1 MKFKEIFNNPK
12 FTAFIQFIKFCIVGV
27 SNTLISYGIDML
39 CFYVLFAFSDFK
51 GWVLLLGKI
60 GITTTTQTVKVFI
73 ASILAF
79 VISVTNSYFWNNRF
93 VFKSGNSGF
102 KAHLK
107 SYIKTFLC
115 YAITGLIISPI
126 IKAWLVGIGISYA
139 IASFGSLVI
148 TIPINF
154 ILNKFWAF
162 KKEI

>member
-1 MKFKEIFNNPK
+1 MKIKELLENPK
-12 FTAFIQFIKFCIVGV
+12 LAAFIQFIKFCIVGV

-51 GWVLLLGKI
+51 GMVSLLGKI
-60 GITTTTQTVKVFI
+60 GVTASAETLKVIF

-93 VFKSGNSGF
+93 VFKSGNQGF

-115 YAITGLIISPI
+115 YGITGLIISPV
-126 IKAWLVGIGISYA
+126 IKAWLVGLGISYA

-162 KKEI
+162 KKQ

>member
-1 MKFKEIFNNPK
+1 MKIKKFLSNPK
-12 FTAFIQFIKFCIVGV
+12 LVALIQFVKFCIVGV

-39 CFYVLFAFSDFK
+39 CFYVLFAFSDFR
-51 GWVLLLGKI
+51 GAVNLLSKI
-60 GITTTTQTVKVFI
+60 GITASADTVKTVI

-93 VFKSGNSGF
+93 VFKSGNSTF

-107 SYIKTFLC
+107 SYFKTFLC
-115 YAITGLIISPI
+115 YGVTGLIISPV
-126 IKAWLVGIGISYA
+126 IKVLLVNAGISYA

-162 KKEI
+162 KR

>member
-1 MKFKEIFNNPK
+1 MEIKEILNNPK

-51 GWVLLLGKI
+51 GVVSLLGKI
-60 GITTTTQTVKVFI
+60 GVTVTAQTIKVVF

-93 VFKSGNSGF
+93 VFKSGNQGF
-102 KAHLK
+102 KSHFK

-115 YAITGLIISPI
+115 YAITGLIISPV
-126 IKAWLVGIGISYA
+126 IKAWLVGFGISYA

-162 KKEI
+162 KC

>member
-1 MKFKEIFNNPK
+1 MKIKELLKNEK
-12 FTAFIQFIKFCIVGV
+12 FAAFIQFIKFCIVGV

-39 CFYVLFAFSDFK
+39 CFYVLFAFSDFH
-51 GWVLLLGKI
+51 GWVSLLGKI
-60 GITTTTQTVKVFI
+60 GITASADLVKTVI

-93 VFKSGNSGF
+93 VFKSGNSGV

-115 YAITGLIISPI
+115 YGVTGLVISPI
-126 IKAWLVGIGISYA
+126 IKVLLVNAGIPYA
-139 IASFGSLVI
+139 IASFGSLII

-162 KKEI
+162 KKQ